1 VAVTR
6 LAARLEDSTRRGR
19 TALRREARVCGDAV
33 VTLLQR
39 GAVTRDKQ
47 EDEDLRD
54 SSEKPPPMR
63 GKDPMKGVGG
73 VGRRS
78 AAALS
83 PDDRQEPRGLDPPV
97 LEEKEIG
104 PPWSVSRY
112 HVMGSLA
119 YRLFHGLPP
128 HGALIADRTVVGIA
142 SGLPWW
148 PSIREARHDADLCD
162 RIPPLSSETVRWGL
176 PPPRLRD
183 GQRQRIA

>member
-1 VAVTR
+1 MHAN
-6 LAARLEDSTRRGR
+6 AD
-19 TALRREARVCGDAV
+19 DAV

-54 SSEKPPPMR
+54 GSEKPPPMR

-78 AAALS
+78 AAALP
-83 PDDRQEPRGLDPPV
+83 PDDWQEPRGLDPPV

-119 YRLFHGLPP
+119 YRLFHGPPP
-128 HGALIADRTVVGIA
+128 HGAIARPNGGEKSKRPA
-142 SGLPWW
+142 MGAEHQGS
-148 PSIREARHDADLCD
+148 
-162 RIPPLSSETVRWGL
+162 
-176 PPPRLRD
+176 
-183 GQRQRIA
+183 